1 MFSGRALVATTL
13 LCCLLVVGAPLTVAA
28 QPTPAAPA
36 STDSEPAEFD
46 RCFPADGYEFT
57 IGTYGP
63 EITMVIHLSLL
74 TNLGGPGAL
83 GVELAGS
90 TGHQEIIELRT
101 GVIFNGIDDVGSFLS
116 NPFAAFS
123 IAFEY
128 HFQLPMFGE
137 DFAFE
142 DDDAPINGPVGNAS
156 C

>member
-1 MFSGRALVATTL
+1 MFSGRALVATSL
-13 LCCLLVVGAPLTVAA
+13 LCCLLVVGVPLTVTA
-28 QPTPAAPA
+28 QTGNASQPADTAEPAA
-36 STDSEPAEFD
+36 FD
-46 RCFPADGYEFT
+46 RCFPADGYELT

-83 GVELAGS
+83 GVELVGS
-90 TGHQEIIELRT
+90 TGQQEIIELRT
-101 GVIFNGIDDVGSFLS
+101 GVIFNGIDGVGSFLS

-137 DFAFE
+137 EFAFE
-142 DDDAPINGPVGNAS
+142 DDEPPVDGPLGNAS